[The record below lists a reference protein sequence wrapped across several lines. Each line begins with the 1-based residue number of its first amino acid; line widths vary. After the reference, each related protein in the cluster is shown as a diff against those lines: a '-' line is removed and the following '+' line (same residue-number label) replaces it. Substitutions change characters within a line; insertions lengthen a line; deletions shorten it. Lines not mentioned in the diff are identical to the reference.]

1 MKAVLLAGGL
11 GTRLSE
17 ATDVRAQPMIEI
29 AAGMAY
35 LIGQKMGSSS
45 TPAQTGQTV

>member
-11 GTRLSE
+11 GTRFSE
-17 ATDVRAQPMIEI
+17 ATDVRARPMIKI
-29 AAGMAY
+29 GAGMAY
-35 LIGQKMGSSS
+35 LIGQKIGSTS